1 MLGACNT
8 CFFFVLII
16 LLVYFLVCL
25 YGCLYLFVVAAGG
38 RRGKCMWLLV
48 YLFIY
53 LFSFGVAASGSFVLF
68 LFFRKGLGV
77 SKEKLFIILYIQNI
91 FFTIFKFFLH
101 VLHVSAFT
109 SFCLCV
115 FVCAQM
121 RGCTVVCE
129 LLFIKCSFKGLQT
142 ITARIFCEFH
152 FPYNK
157 EERLTSYSFFRERK
171 LYSKTYKP
179 AEGTL

>member
-1 MLGACNT
+1 
-8 CFFFVLII
+8 
-16 LLVYFLVCL
+16 
-25 YGCLYLFVVAAGG
+25 
-38 RRGKCMWLLV
+38 MWLLV

-91 FFTIFKFFLH
+91 FLQFLKFFYMFFTFL
-101 VLHVSAFT
+101 LLQVS
-109 SFCLCV
+109 V
-115 FVCAQM
+115 FVCLFV
-121 RGCTVVCE
+121 RKCVVVQLSVSYC
-129 LLFIKCSFKGLQT
+129 LLNVRLKGLQT

-179 AEGTL
+179 AEGTLWSSQLFVTLLRNFM